1 MADQKHITEDNFD
14 ISEENLDNAN
24 NTDKVKK
31 KSQKATVLSRD
42 VLSPIWLSV
51 SESAKLGGVTSKT
64 IRRALQSQKLTYK
77 IVKNRYLIDLRSVI
91 KYLHTNKK
99 LKNKLLQNGLGQYI
113 DKWRE

>member
-1 MADQKHITEDNFD
+1 MADTNLDFEKNFD
-14 ISEENLDNAN
+14 IPDPKDN
-24 NTDKVKK
+24 KGG
-31 KSQKATVLSRD
+31 KATGSKGNGNKKLLSKD
-42 VLSPIWLSV
+42 VLNPLWLSV

-77 IVKNRYLIDLRSVI
+77 IIKNRYLIDLRSVV

-99 LKNKLLQNGLGQYI
+99 LKNKLKQNGIGQYI